1 MALSNEKSGHIVRAL
16 SAATL
21 FIPLLLTHV
30 LSGAVEEPEAVC
42 LFGLSS
48 QMLLLVPRKGGPR
61 GLPAILCAM
70 VSAGSLAV
78 VFLSVLPAGAK
89 HACCVIY
96 GAMISA
102 PTAVWLVANAWN
114 MTKDMDFLCG
124 RLPGWEAAVSYVSV
138 LWPTV
143 AVSVF
148 LVLLVAVSEAGSVT
162 GPWKIVIYSFMAL
175 LYGFFCVRHLAGAG
189 SALAGGLR
197 ERTRERMRLTL
208 RPEVD
213 GDISLNY
220 RMLYTRMKE
229 YMETKKPF
237 TSQLFCLDDMARA
250 MYTNSAYVSRIIN
263 TCTGANF
270 SKYVN
275 NYRVRYAM
283 DLYKSDPN
291 LKASELCQL
300 SGFNTKVTFNMSFKL
315 FTGSTPGEWCRHYR
329 ESMLEKRVPSSYREQ
344 GR

>member
-1 MALSNEKSGHIVRAL
+1 MSGHFVRAL
-16 SAATL
+16 SAVTL
-21 FIPLLLTHV
+21 LVSLLLTRV
-30 LSGAVEEPEAVC
+30 LSGIVGAPEAVC

-48 QMLLLVPRKGGPR
+48 QVLLLVPRRGGPR
-61 GLPAILCAM
+61 RLPALLCAM
-70 VSAGSLAV
+70 VSAGCIAV
-78 VFLSVLPAGAK
+78 ALMSALPAGTR
-89 HACCVIY
+89 HLRTVIY
-96 GAMISA
+96 GAMIPA
-102 PTAVWLVANAWN
+102 PAVTWLVANAWS

-124 RLPGWEAAVSYVSV
+124 RLPGWEATVSYVSV
-138 LWPTV
+138 MWPS
-143 AVSVF
+143 VSVFVF
-148 LVLLVAVSEAGSVT
+148 LVLLVAVSGPDGGV
-162 GPWKIVIYSFMAL
+162 GPWKAALYSFMGL
-175 LYGFFCVRHLAGAG
+175 LYAFFCVRHLSGAG

-208 RPEVD
+208 RPEPD

-220 RMLYTRMKE
+220 RMLYSRMKE

-237 TSQLFCLDDMARA
+237 TSQMFCLDDMAKA

-283 DLYKSDPN
+283 DLYRSDPN

-329 ESMLEKRVPSSYREQ
+329 ESMLEKKAPSSLREQ
-344 GR
+344 ER